1 MRTWL
6 CLSRPI
12 RLGRGRPWPTLVVMG
27 FNKPTW
33 TPGRDRTPTSAIP
46 PRRLAEIRARRER
59 QTRDRVAA
67 RQLEG
72 SLLSLAALLGSD
84 VKDAG
89 GDTVGRLSD
98 VVVRWAAGVPYP
110 RMTAIVVRTGKR
122 DVMIGARWVDV
133 SAPASVRLRSSKALA
148 RALER
153 HPSDVELAHDVLDH
167 QVVDS
172 RGVQVVR
179 PADVYL
185 VEIDG
190 DVAVMG
196 IEVGIGALLRRLGP
210 SFLRRRIRP
219 QQIID
224 WRDIASFAP
233 ARADGSQPRGRRSNM
248 AGQPGAGL
256 TLGGPAGDVK
266 RLHPS
271 EVREAL
277 RAYKAQSDRDAP

>member
-1 MRTWL
+1 M
-6 CLSRPI
+6 
-12 RLGRGRPWPTLVVMG
+12 
-27 FNKPTW
+27 
-33 TPGRDRTPTSAIP
+33 
-46 PRRLAEIRARRER
+46 
-59 QTRDRVAA
+59 
-67 RQLEG
+67 
-72 SLLSLAALLGSD
+72 SLAALLGSD
-84 VKDAG
+84 VNDTG
-89 GDTVGRLSD
+89 GNNVGKLSD
-98 VVVRWAAGVPYP
+98 VVVRWTAGVPYP

-133 SAPASVRLRSSKALA
+133 SPPASIRLRSSRALA
-148 RALER
+148 RAVER

-172 RGVQVVR
+172 RVQVVR

-210 SFLRRRIRP
+210 SFLRHRIRP
-219 QQIID
+219 QRIID

-233 ARADGSQPRGRRSNM
+233 ARADGSQSRGRRSNM
-248 AGQPGAGL
+248 AGQPGTGL
-256 TLGGPAGDVK
+256 ALGGAAGDVK

-277 RAYKAQSDRDAP
+277 RAYKSQSDGDAP